1 MDYWKSGA
9 WNSLG
14 QINIEKRCAKYRSRQ
29 FRYKCQVNLT
39 RDTDILKVA
48 ITLEKHPRNYPM
60 AAILKWHPDH
70 RFLSSFFKIWRRKR
84 IFDNSGIW
92 TQASWIQGS
101 HACHY
106 TTLSYMNLW
115 WKIWNTYSKQWKRRQ
130 NSNLDEGIH
139 ISVILMPF
147 QYGRH
152 WIVAWML
159 L

>member
-1 MDYWKSGA
+1 MKKSVKLVIWA
-9 WNSLG
+9 ILNLTENRYFSSINSKAG
-14 QINIEKRCAKYRSRQ
+14 FDIHETVQAEKRMKEKS
-29 FRYKCQVNLT
+29 L
-39 RDTDILKVA
+39 
-48 ITLEKHPRNYPM
+48 LEKHPRNYPM

-70 RFLSSFFKIWRRKR
+70 RFFSSFFKIWRRKR

-92 TQASWIQGS
+92 TRASWIQGS
-101 HACHY
+101 YACHY
-106 TTLSYMNLW
+106 ATLSYMNLW